1 MIKLEN
7 VVPANVINIFALFGV
22 STLIVAIGIFLWIFA
37 NEIITARH
45 T

>member
-22 STLIVAIGIFLWIFA
+22 STLIVAIGIFL
-37 NEIITARH
+37 
-45 T
+45 